1 MSSGNRRSGV
11 GASKRRRILASKL
24 GIQAPIEQDH
34 EAKTVSLQDFP
45 LARPRIPVFPR
56 RIVQPI
62 SGVEKSTVQLRQEL
76 VSGVVVPV
84 KAWGVCDRLRQAKV
98 CQAEAQQ
105 GEARL

>member
-1 MSSGNRRSGV
+1 LSPGNRRSGV

-56 RIVQPI
+56 RTVQPI
-62 SGVEKSTVQLRQEL
+62 SAIGESTMQLRKEL
-76 VSGVVVPV
+76 VSRVVVPI
-84 KAWGVCDRLRQAKV
+84 KAWGLRQAKV